1 MIKPPH
7 ALGRNTSTQTSTK
20 EYRGLVLKKKPKIS
34 IRNRK
39 FSEKQTIFWKDFRI
53 FAENKQRN
61 GKKSENK

>member
-7 ALGRNTSTQTSTK
+7 DLGRNTSTQTSTK
-20 EYRGLVLKKKPKIS
+20 EYRGLILEKNPKTT